1 MATNSVFKF
10 QRGHKTNTRSPN
22 HPMAEV
28 ECIGSW
34 WTLYPLRMDWSIATP
49 LAQTCLFIGPDGIE
63 KWFWQGHGCSYW
75 PPRIPT
81 AELGWIDPW
90 RI

>member
-1 MATNSVFKF
+1 MASNSVFKV
-10 QRGHKTNTRSPN
+10 QRGHKTNTRFPN

-34 WTLYPLRMDWSIATP
+34 WTLYPLRKDWSNATP

-63 KWFWQGHGCSYW
+63 KWFWKIMIAATGLQGLPLLNWG
-75 PPRIPT
+75 
-81 AELGWIDPW
+81 
-90 RI
+90 